1 MVTLEQIA
9 AVHPKAADVVATL
22 RASIDGMHSARNAP
36 PAQPG
41 HRGLLVSRI
50 NTALGI
56 TDKDNSQ
63 PRHVFLEAALGIE
76 GGSSK
81 GLTMAQ
87 CNATIWW
94 LDQGGAG
101 WVPHIVQAALVA
113 AGQAVLPDPVV
124 EEALRMGAEVRPTQ
138 DNRKRSKAME
148 HWIDGDGA
156 EKKFWGYVTD
166 TLGLTPNDVY
176 EALGVDSLHASTQT
190 KEQIVEALKARVET
204 SQEELRLSLKPKE
217 AVHSEA
223 QTIAWMDV
231 FTADGAMV
239 NLTARQGATL
249 DDIVAN
255 ALALE
260 AAWAKLQKLGW
271 TAVPRVPRRVVNGK
285 QEHKGNGK
293 APVQSTTPPPPT
305 TPAPGPPQAPQAG
318 NAPQAP
324 QAKAPAPAPAA
335 GGNGN
340 GGVEQITEVRVTAP
354 AGKPQVEFWR
364 ASRKYPELKWALGG
378 EALLKLAPALAAAG
392 WTPAHFDTIGGNF
405 TVKWAVGWEISPK
418 NPKWK
423 DITEVKVMG

>member
-1 MVTLEQIA
+1 VVTLERITA
-9 AVHPKAADVVATL
+9 IDPKAADVIATL
-22 RASIDGMHSARNAP
+22 RASIDGMHAAHNSP

-41 HRGLLVSRI
+41 LRGLLVGRL
-50 NTALGI
+50 NTALGL
-56 TDKDNSQ
+56 TAKDDSQ

-81 GLTMAQ
+81 TLSMAQ

-94 LDQGGAG
+94 LDQGGAQ
-101 WVPHIVQAALVA
+101 WTQHIVQAALMA
-113 AGQAVLPDPVV
+113 AGQTVLPDPLV
-124 EEALRMGAEVRPTQ
+124 EEALRMGAEIRPTQ
-138 DNRKRSKAME
+138 DNRKRSKVM
-148 HWIDGDGA
+148 WIDEAGA
-156 EKKFWGYVTD
+156 ERKFWGYVTD
-166 TLGLTPNDVY
+166 TLGLTPNDVF
-176 EALGVDSLHASTQT
+176 EALGVDSLRASTQT

-204 SQEELRLSLKPKE
+204 KQEELRAGLEPKE
-217 AVHSEA
+217 ALHGEA
-223 QTIAWMDV
+223 KAISWMDT
-231 FTADGAMV
+231 FAPGGEMV
-239 NLTARQGATL
+239 NLTARQGATP